1 MKEADKLLQ
10 SILRADEKARE
21 MTSSALSE
29 KTATAA
35 SLTAEKA
42 ALRASYEEETKALIQ
57 RMRESERK
65 AADSRLD
72 AIETEKNQKLRRLD
86 ELSASRTAAWVEQ
99 ILASVLRG

>member
-1 MKEADKLLQ
+1 MNEADQLLQ
-10 SILRADEKARE
+10 SILRADAKARE

-29 KTATAA
+29 KATIAA
-35 SLTAEKA
+35 SLTEEKA

-57 RMRESERK
+57 HMRESERK

-72 AIETEKNQKLRRLD
+72 TIEAEKNQKLRRLD